1 MNSPVRRLSRP
12 VLVGLLLS
20 LLAVPVAALA
30 QSSSEGAVRGY
41 VRDEQGAAIP
51 GVTVVATSPTVAGSR
66 EALSDAEGFYR
77 LTNLPPGEY
86 LLKAELIGFSRFER
100 PGIVVRA
107 GINLVVDVTLQV
119 GSLEETVQVTA
130 ETPMLD
136 VDKPVQAVNIQGE
149 LQRTLPLS
157 SRRDY
162 TDFLEVTPGLNTYV
176 NPQSGGGIYSL
187 RGSTIESHVVQV
199 DGADMSS
206 FRQSRPDY
214 IAVSSDALDDV
225 QVKVAASD
233 ASAPLGN
240 GVVINVAMP
249 SGTNQF
255 RGSVSTAYAAEGWNS
270 NNNPDGDA
278 NFASIKQGDFSL
290 GGPVLRDRFW
300 FFSSY
305 RKAKRELGINR
316 SAEQIAWHEALNSGW
331 QPFNNTFQGD
341 TALIKLNGRLN
352 PRHLVEGF
360 YQWDDYPTTS
370 NEAIDSANVQVQAYG
385 GVGVSGRVSSTWTD
399 TFTTRLSASYNDKGL
414 NNDMGAYDGYLGV
427 GPSRPVHQSIFL
439 QQGRATGTGTLVRLD
454 NIETLFLS
462 PGRKWTV
469 AADAT
474 WYKSGWMG
482 SHELQFGALLQPS
495 MVGVST
501 TIYPNDGFSLEE
513 VVLRDPNNAA
523 AGTIPFHR
531 RFYEVGELVTSDV
544 DASDNAIYVQDSWRP
559 TPRMTINAG
568 LRLDWVKGRDRQ
580 ADVQTQDSL
589 EVGPRFGATYSL
601 TADRMNIL
609 RASWGRV
616 HELVQSIRVPTLTSA
631 NAGRVDIFDNDLD
644 GVFETTQITPGA
656 TTTRRDR
663 VLDPNVHQPYVDEWT
678 VGYRRQFPGQLAI
691 DAGFVQR
698 AYKDRPAQVEV
709 NGIYDGNVFRGYQ
722 DESLNEILRIT
733 NSEWNWY
740 DYNSLEFMVTKRTAA
755 IQMIGSYVR
764 AWRKIDGTWQPN
776 DPALFIQPETF
787 ANDKCIGIPRTAP
800 NNSLSGTADT
810 FGCTGW
816 QDHTG
821 RLAVTWNAP
830 WQVIVAGSY
839 TLQSGPYTG
848 PVVTRIAAAD
858 PQFGPAT
865 VTLSNGRVVPNPL
878 ATTIRFAG
886 TDRGD
891 LQVKAAARNEVNLR
905 LGRRFAFGP
914 RRIEASMD
922 VFNLLN
928 GGAFERYRT
937 DSNQLFNPNYLVAQ
951 NLQPPRVV
959 QVALRFVF

>member
-1 MNSPVRRLSRP
+1 MRVLKRLM
-12 VLVGLLLS
+12 VV
-20 LLAVPVAALA
+20 AAALA
-30 QSSSEGAVRGY
+30 LLAPGLAAAQSASEGAVRGY

-51 GVTVVATSPTVAGSR
+51 GVTVVATSPTVAGNR
-66 EALSDAEGFYR
+66 EAVSDGEGFYR

-86 LLKAELIGFSRFER
+86 TLTAELPGFSRFER
-100 PGIVVRA
+100 PGILVRS
-107 GINLVVDVTLQV
+107 GINLNVDVALRV
-119 GSLEETVQVTA
+119 GSLEEVVQVTA

-136 VDKPVQAVNIQGE
+136 VDRPVQAVNIQGE

-162 TDFLEVTPGLNTYV
+162 TDFLEATPGLNTYV

-214 IAVSSDALDDV
+214 IAVSSEALDDV

-255 RGSVSTAYAAEGWNS
+255 RGSASTVYANEDWNS
-270 NNNPDGDA
+270 DNNPDGDA
-278 NFASIKQGDFSL
+278 NFSSVKQGDFSL
-290 GGPVLRDRFW
+290 GGPILRDRLW

-316 SAEQIAWHEALNSGW
+316 SAEQIEWHKTLNNGW
-331 QPFNNTFQGD
+331 TPFNNTFQGD
-341 TALIKLNGRLN
+341 TALIKLNGRLTG
-352 PRHLVEGF
+352 RHLIEGF

-385 GVGVSGRVSSTWTD
+385 GKGASARVNSAWTD
-399 TFTTRLSASYNDKGL
+399 TFTTRVSASYNDKGL
-414 NNDMGAYDGYLGV
+414 NSDISAFDGYLGT
-427 GPSRPVHQSIFL
+427 GPSRPVHQGIFL

-454 NIETLFLS
+454 NIESNFLS
-462 PGRKWTV
+462 PGKKWTL

-474 WYKSGWMG
+474 WYKSGLLG
-482 SHELQFGALLQPS
+482 SHELQFGTLLQPS
-495 MVGVST
+495 MIGSST
-501 TIYPNDGFSLEE
+501 TIYSNGGFALEE
-513 VVLRDPNNAA
+513 VVLRDPNNPA
-523 AGTIPFHR
+523 AGYVPFHR
-531 RFYEVGELVTSDV
+531 RFYDVDRLVTSDV
-544 DASDNAIYVQDSWRP
+544 DASDNAVYIQDLWRP
-559 TPRMTINAG
+559 TARLTVNAG

-580 ADVQTQDSL
+580 ADLTTQDSL

-601 TADRMNIL
+601 TSDRMNIV
-609 RASWGRV
+609 RGSWGRV
-616 HELVQSIRVPTLTSA
+616 HELVQSIRVPVLTSA
-631 NAGRVDIFDNDLD
+631 NAGRVDLYDNDLD
-644 GVFETTQITPGA
+644 GVFETSLVTPGA
-656 TTTRRDR
+656 TVTRPDR
-663 VLDPNVHQPYVDEWT
+663 VLDPDVHQPYVDEWT

-698 AYKDRPAQVEV
+698 LYKDRPAQVEI
-709 NGIYDGNVFRGYQ
+709 NGLYDGNVFRGYR
-722 DESLNEILRIT
+722 DESLNEIFLLT
-733 NSEWNWY
+733 NSEWNWF
-740 DYNSLEFMVTKRTAA
+740 DYKSLEFMVTKRTSTV
-755 IQMIGSYVR
+755 QMIGSYVR
-764 AWRKIDGTWQPN
+764 AWREIDGTWQPN
-776 DPALFIQPETF
+776 DPASFIQPQAF
-787 ANDKCIGIPRTAP
+787 ANDKCIGIPRTAA

-821 RLAVTWNAP
+821 RLAITWNAP
-830 WQVIVAGSY
+830 WQLIVAGSY
-839 TLQSGPYTG
+839 TVQSGSFTG

-865 VTLSNGRVVPNPL
+865 VTLSNGRVVANPL

-886 TDRGD
+886 ADRGD
-891 LQVKAAARNEVNLR
+891 QQVKAAARNEVNLR
-905 LGRRFAFGP
+905 AGRK
-914 RRIEASMD
+914 
-922 VFNLLN
+922 FNLAGTRLDASLDIFNVLN
-928 GGAFERYRT
+928 GGAPERFRA
-937 DSNQLFNPNYLVAQ
+937 DANQLYNPNYLVAQ

-959 QVALRFVF
+959 QASLRFSF